1 MSPLNTVLTTALA
14 HPDPYA
20 WLEGYRWG
28 LLDGSR
34 AYLSTAEQ
42 EAVSHDREVVL
53 LMQACLRQLAKEK
66 TDESKTQ

>member
-1 MSPLNTVLTTALA
+1 MSSLNTVLTMALA
-14 HPDPYA
+14 HPDSYA

-34 AYLSTAEQ
+34 ARLNKAEQ

-53 LMQACLRQLAKEK
+53 FMQACLRQLAKE
-66 TDESKTQ
+66 QNR